1 MRNTGKAL
9 LGLAAAFAAGATIGV
24 LYAPDKGD
32 RTRRRLTRK
41 GRLMY
46 DDMQNAYE
54 EGKDTLEDLRDTLK
68 DNLERVNDEI
78 SRLKKCN

>member
-1 MRNTGKAL
+1 MSNTSRTL
-9 LGLAAAFAAGATIGV
+9 LGLAAAFAAGAAIGI
-24 LYAPDKGD
+24 LYAPDRGD
-32 RTRRRLTRK
+32 RTRRRLARR

-54 EGKDTLEDLRDTLK
+54 EGKDTLEDMRNTLK

-78 SRLKKCN
+78 SRLRHSN